1 MKKMILKLCISILA
15 IIIAV
20 WVLPGVTIYGLGH
33 SIDSIT
39 LTGLKYATFL
49 AILLSILNITV
60 KPILKVLS
68 FPFTIVT
75 LGLFLFVINALVV
88 LLADWMMDSVNITGF
103 LWALIFSIFITVVNW
118 FMIKIFGIDEKES
131 KKTKLLDQFG
141 KEIN

>member
-33 SIDSIT
+33 SIDSIS

-49 AILLSILNITV
+49 AILLSLLNVTV
-60 KPILKVLS
+60 KPIL
-68 FPFTIVT
+68 
-75 LGLFLFVINALVV
+75 INALVV
-88 LLADWMMDSVNITGF
+88 LLADWMMDSVKINGF
-103 LWALIFSIFITVVNW
+103 FWALIFSIFITVVNW

-131 KKTKLLDQFG
+131 KKTKLLDQYG